1 MAEANNKTL
10 FFDAGPVIS
19 LVMSRLMWIL
29 PELKKKF
36 NGKFYITPAVQR
48 ELVERPLTIRR
59 FEFEALQVLKLIR
72 EGVLEIYNN
81 VPQKK
86 VQELQSLANTSF
98 QLNGS
103 SMDILQSGE
112 MESVAAAL
120 ELKAVV
126 VMDERTLR
134 LFIENRE
141 EMKKLL
147 ENRFQKTVSVDK
159 AKMNLFSSSLQ
170 GLTIIRSI
178 ELVGVAYKLGLLDP
192 YIPPAKEQL
201 GGRVGKEEE
210 ERKKILLDSVLWAV
224 KYNGCAVTEHEI
236 EEIKEYLLSR

>member
-1 MAEANNKTL
+1 MAEENNTKTNNKIL

-36 NGKFYITPAVQR
+36 NGRFYLTPAVYK

-59 FEFEALQVLKLIR
+59 FEFEALQVMKLIR
-72 EGVLEIYNN
+72 EGVLEMYNN

-112 MESVAAAL
+112 MESVSAAL
-120 ELKAVV
+120 ELKAAV

-147 ENRFQKTVSVDK
+147 ENRFQKAVSVDK

-170 GLTIIRSI
+170 GITIIRSI
-178 ELVGVAYKLGLLDP
+178 ELVGVAYALGLLDP
-192 YIPPAKEQL
+192 YIPSPKEQKA
-201 GGRVGKEEE
+201 GRE
-210 ERKKILLDSVLWAV
+210 ILLDSVLWAV

-236 EEIKEYLLSR
+236 EEIKGYLVK